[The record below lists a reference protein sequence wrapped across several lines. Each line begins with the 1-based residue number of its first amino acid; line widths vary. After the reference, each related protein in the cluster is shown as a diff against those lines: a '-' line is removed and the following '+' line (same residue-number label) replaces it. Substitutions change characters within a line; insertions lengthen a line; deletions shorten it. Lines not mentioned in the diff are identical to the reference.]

1 MSISTK
7 KVSGVR
13 KKPVFP
19 LFSGKRNKKEKD
31 KGTTDDSMQTVQKWL
46 PVDDIDGGLM
56 KLKGG
61 QVTAVVKVEPAPF
74 TLLSEQEKDRRIKSL
89 YEAFQALSYKV
100 EIFCIPR
107 PIDLDQYL
115 NDLED
120 LLKETDP
127 GRRPILR
134 GYLNYVRGIVSSAEA
149 TERRFYI
156 LIPEEKSRAD
166 ELQKKVREFVALL
179 SAAELKAEIC
189 SESEILDMLF
199 CFFNPAQAA
208 FERPGIVSAAPMV
221 KTVEE
226 LIKDG
231 VD

>member
-1 MSISTK
+1 MSVSKK
-7 KVSGVR
+7 KVSGKR

-19 LFSGKRNKKEKD
+19 LFFGKRKKKRED
-31 KGTTDDSMQTVQKWL
+31 KSSAGQERQTVQKWL
-46 PVDDIDGGLM
+46 PVEDIDGGLM

-61 QVTAVVKVEPAPF
+61 QVAAAVKVEPAPF
-74 TLLSEQEKDRRIKSL
+74 TLLSEQEKKRRIKSL
-89 YEAFQALSYKV
+89 YEAFQALSSKAQ
-100 EIFCIPR
+100 IFCMPR

-115 NDLED
+115 LSLED

-166 ELQKKVREFVALL
+166 ELQKKVREFVAML

-208 FERPGIVSAAPMV
+208 FERPGMVSAAPMI